1 MYRENK
7 RCTYLDGCVGVQM
20 WLVARMSVE
29 KKKQKKIRDLHA
41 DVARDVLRAML
52 HGYAGVDADGCRCR
66 WVQMRMW
73 CRCGCGADADVVWM
87 RMGCGCCGCG

>member
-7 RCTYLDGCVGVQM
+7 RCTYLDGCVGVQT

-41 DVARDVLRAML
+41 DVERDVLRAML
-52 HGYAGVDADGCRCR
+52 HGYAGADADG
-66 WVQMRMW
+66 
-73 CRCGCGADADVVWM
+73 CRCGCGADADAVWM